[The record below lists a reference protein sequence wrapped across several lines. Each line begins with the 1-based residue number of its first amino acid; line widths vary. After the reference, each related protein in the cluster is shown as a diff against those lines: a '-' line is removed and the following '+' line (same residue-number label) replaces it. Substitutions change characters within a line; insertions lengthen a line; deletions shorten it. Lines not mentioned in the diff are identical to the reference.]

1 MPDKLKNPFQLKI
14 KLLHMEIIY
23 VEGCP
28 AFQRV
33 VIYYS
38 ERFFHSWAQKSVKP
52 MAKIRLSQKRNSHRA
67 KTLIKNNNFL
77 GNKKQ

>member
-14 KLLHMEIIY
+14 KLLHMGIIY
-23 VEGCP
+23 VGCP

-38 ERFFHSWAQKSVKP
+38 KYFLDSWAQKSGMKMIP
-52 MAKIRLSQKRNSHRA
+52 WHLYIKKLQENSKMSLYIYLCTNWIA
-67 KTLIKNNNFL
+67 
-77 GNKKQ
+77 

>member
-1 MPDKLKNPFQLKI
+1 MVFKYFFSMPDKLKNPFQLKI

-38 ERFFHSWAQKSVKP
+38 ERFFYSWAQKSVMKV
-52 MAKIRLSQKRNSHRA
+52 IQQHLY
-67 KTLIKNNNFL
+67 IKKLQDKF
-77 GNKKQ
+77 